1 MKPETELIEDQSKTP
16 MRGERPATVL
26 QLVEERSQA
35 APDAVAVIGPNGTGR
50 LTYREL
56 NRQANGLA
64 RHLRKVGVKADC
76 VVGVYTERTQ
86 GAVIAALAILKA
98 GGAYLPLDPALPEQR
113 LSYMLE
119 DARVTAVVSSS
130 ALRSRLPR
138 GSWEIVSLD
147 DLNSDEAAKADVDGQ
162 TAADVSPEH
171 LAYVIYTSGS
181 KGQPK
186 GVEVTH
192 ANLMN
197 LVHWH
202 LRAFKVTSEDRAS
215 LQAAVGFDAAVWEL
229 WPYLA
234 AGASVAIPEETVR
247 NRPEA
252 LRDWM
257 VASGITITFLP
268 TAMAERMLAL
278 QWPKKTPLRILL
290 TGAEALR
297 RRPGK
302 EIPFTLVNNYGPTEC
317 TVVATSGVVAP
328 DPAGSLPSI
337 GRAID
342 NTTMFILN
350 EQMRPVANGDAGE
363 IYIGG
368 AGVARGYRKNP
379 ALDAERFVRDPFN
392 SANGDRLYRTGDL
405 GRFLPNGEIEFLGR
419 LDEQIKIRG
428 FRVEPG
434 EIANALN
441 SYPGIRASAVML
453 LGGENTEKRLTAYLV
468 VEPGAAVTVSGVR
481 LALSKRL
488 PEYMVPTL
496 FKKLPSL
503 PMTPNGKIDYKSLP
517 LQAESANLPESDFVA
532 PRTLVEQKLA
542 AILGPLLN
550 VEQVSVKDNFFLLGG
565 HSLLGT
571 QLITKIKESFDVE
584 LSLLSL
590 FDHPTLEEMSVEVEN
605 LILAKMGVNNG
616 GGSRAPQAVVPG
628 SR

>member
-1 MKPETELIEDQSKTP
+1 MKPETELIEDQSKTA
-16 MRGERPATVL
+16 RGEGPATVL
-26 QLVEERSQA
+26 HLVEQWSQA
-35 APDAVAVIGPNGTGR
+35 TPDAGAVVGPNGTGR

-56 NRQANGLA
+56 NRQADALA
-64 RHLRKVGVKADC
+64 RHLRKLGVRPNC
-76 VVGVYTERTQ
+76 VVGVYMERTQ
-86 GAVIAALAILKA
+86 ESVIAALAILKA
-98 GGAYLPLDPALPEQR
+98 GGGYLPLDLALPEQR
-113 LSYMLE
+113 LAYMLE
-119 DARVTAVVSSS
+119 DAQVTAVVSNS

-138 GSWEIVSLD
+138 GAWEIASF
-147 DLNSDEAAKADVDGQ
+147 DELKPEPTPENFAR

-197 LVHWH
+197 LIHWH
-202 LRAFKVTSEDRAS
+202 LRAFKVTNEDRAS

-234 AGASVAIPEETVR
+234 AGASVAIPPETVR

-257 VASGITITFLP
+257 VARGITITFLP

-278 QWPKKTPLRILL
+278 EWPKKTPLRILL

-297 RRPGK
+297 RRPSK
-302 EIPFTLVNNYGPTEC
+302 ETPFTLVNNYGPTEC

-342 NTTMFILN
+342 NTTMLILD
-350 EQMRPVANGDAGE
+350 EEMRPVASGDAGE

-368 AGVARGYRKNP
+368 AGVARGYRNNP
-379 ALDAERFVRDPFN
+379 SLDAERFVRDPFHSTN
-392 SANGDRLYRTGDL
+392 SHRLYRTGDL
-405 GRFLPNGEIEFLGR
+405 GRMLANGEIEFLGR

-434 EIANALN
+434 EIVCALN
-441 SYPGIRASAVML
+441 SYPGVRSSAVML
-453 LGGENTEKRLTAYLV
+453 LGSENTEKQLAAYLV
-468 VEPGAAVTVSGVR
+468 LEPAAGVTVSGLR
-481 LALSKRL
+481 QALSKRL
-488 PEYMVPTL
+488 PEYMVPTV

-503 PMTPNGKIDYKSLP
+503 PMTPNGKIDYRSLP
-517 LQAESANLPESDFVA
+517 LQAESANLPESDFVS

-550 VEQVSVKDNFFLLGG
+550 VERVSVKDNFFLLGG

-584 LSLLSL
+584 LSLLGL
-590 FDHPTLEEMSVEVEN
+590 FDHPTLEKMSVEVEN
-605 LILAKMGVNNG
+605 LILAKMGVSHG
-616 GGSRAPQAVVPG
+616 GESPAPQVIVPG